1 MEVEIEKIVYPGLSL
16 ARQKNTVIFTD
27 EGLPKEVVEVRT
39 IKKKKNYLEAKT
51 VNILKPSRYRVNPLC
66 SHYKVCSPYQ
76 YIDYNY
82 QLEIKKEQIEEI
94 IFHNV
99 KDKPPTIIIKGSKCI
114 WGYRNRTRLH
124 LFNKKGKSYF
134 SYHLSSHLNKFIEIE
149 ECFLLSLQINS
160 LLNLL
165 FNLINSYQLYFIEEI
180 EIKESYSTKEML
192 INIYTNVLTNTN
204 EVIKRILN
212 LRRQLP
218 MVTHCLIKNSLSGEY
233 EIIWGKNFIKENI
246 LNTTYSIGPTSFF
259 QINIPSLIEMIE
271 DIKNLLNFKGK
282 ETVIDL
288 YCGIGT
294 FGLAIS
300 PLEANLVLVEYAN
313 DYIPFLEDN
322 LRINRKGK
330 GEIYNEDS
338 QTWLTK
344 NLNRKID
351 ILIVDPPRAGLGK
364 SMCETILKSSIP
376 LILYISCNPST
387 FIRDIRELYLSY
399 KLKYLQIY
407 DFFPHTPHMETVGI
421 LTNKKSKTHLLR

>member
-16 ARQKNTVIFTD
+16 ARQKNKVIFTD
-27 EGLPKEVVEVRT
+27 EGLPKELVEIRT
-39 IKKKKNYLEAKT
+39 IKKKKNYIEAKT
-51 VNILKPSRYRVNPLC
+51 VNILKPSHYRVNPHC

-82 QLEIKKEQIEEI
+82 QLEIKKKQIEEI
-94 IFHNV
+94 ISHNI
-99 KDKPPTIIIKGSKCI
+99 KDKPPTVMIKGSKCI

-124 LFNKKGKSYF
+124 LLNKKGKTYF
-134 SYHLSSHLNKFIEIE
+134 AYHLSGYSNKFVEIE
-149 ECFLLSLQINS
+149 ECFLLSPQINS

-165 FNLINSYQLYFIEEI
+165 FNLINSYQLSFIEEI
-180 EIKESYSTKEML
+180 EIKESYSTKEIL
-192 INIYTNVLTNTN
+192 LNIYINVLTNLN

-212 LRRQLP
+212 LRKQLP
-218 MVTHCLIKNSLSGEY
+218 MVTNCLIKSSLSGEY
-233 EIIWGKNFIKENI
+233 KIIWGKKFIKENI

-282 ETVIDL
+282 ETIIDL

-300 PLEANLVLVEYAN
+300 PPQANLFLVECAN

-322 LRINRKGK
+322 LRINRNRK

-338 QTWLTK
+338 QAWLTN
-344 NLNRKID
+344 NLNRNID
-351 ILIVDPPRAGLGK
+351 LLIVDPPRSGLGK
-364 SMCETILKSSIP
+364 NMCETILKSSLP

-387 FIRDIRELYLSY
+387 FIRDIRELSLSY
-399 KLKYLQIY
+399 KLKYLKIY
-407 DFFPHTPHMETVGI
+407 DFFPHTPHMEVVGI
-421 LTNKKSKTHLLR
+421 VINKKNKTHLLR